1 MSASTITKYPLVTV
15 LMCVYNSETYLREAI
30 ESILNQSFKEFEFL
44 IINDASIDRSL
55 EIIKHYDNT
64 RIKIIQNSENIGL
77 TKSLNKGLKAAEGKY
92 IARMDA
98 DDISHPQR
106 LERQV
111 KFMEEHPEVGI
122 CGTWFQLI
130 GQQERI
136 IKHPVDHQD
145 ILTFMFKNNGI
156 GHPTAFIRKDL
167 FIEQH
172 LFYDE
177 NYTAAQDYDLWV
189 RASQKIRLANIPEV
203 LVKYRVHSSQVS
215 IAKLQQQRYFAFK
228 ARCPLI
234 YSLVEQLPDKALSL
248 YKDLLTSSI
257 RFKPEEV
264 KLIVQ
269 LINKMIYTN
278 AVQKLYNQTMLH
290 GIFFEQYRMLVSR
303 IEYNNFASICA
314 LKQSIFF
321 RCLKFSRKAKLFI
334 NIFR

>member
-1 MSASTITKYPLVTV
+1 MPLVSI
-15 LMCVYNSETYLREAI
+15 LMAVYNGESFLAEAI
-30 ESILNQSFKEFEFL
+30 ESILNQTFTDFEFI
-44 IINDASIDRSL
+44 IINDASTDTSV
-55 EIIKHYDNT
+55 D
-64 RIKIIQNSENIGL
+64 IIQKHKDSRIRLINNENNIGL
-77 TKSLNKGLKAAEGKY
+77 TKSLNKGLKLAEGKY

-98 DDISHPQR
+98 DDISLPQR

-111 KFMEEHPEVGI
+111 KFMEDNPEVGI
-122 CGTWFQLI
+122 CGTWLQLI

-203 LVKYRVHSSQVS
+203 LVKYRIHSSQVS
-215 IAKLQQQRYFAFK
+215 IAKLQQQRHFAFR
-228 ARCPLI
+228 ARRPLI
-234 YSLVEQLPDKALSL
+234 YSLAERSSDKALAL
-248 YKDLLTSSI
+248 YKDLLASSI
-257 RFKPEEV
+257 RFKPEEIR
-264 KLIVQ
+264 LLVQ

-278 AVQKLYNQTMLH
+278 AEKKLYNQAMLY
-290 GIFFEQYRMLVSR
+290 GIFFEQYRMLLSR
-303 IEYNNFASICA
+303 VETNNLASIRA
-314 LKQSIFF
+314 LQQSLFF
-321 RCLKFSRKAKLFI
+321 RHLKFSRKAKLFI